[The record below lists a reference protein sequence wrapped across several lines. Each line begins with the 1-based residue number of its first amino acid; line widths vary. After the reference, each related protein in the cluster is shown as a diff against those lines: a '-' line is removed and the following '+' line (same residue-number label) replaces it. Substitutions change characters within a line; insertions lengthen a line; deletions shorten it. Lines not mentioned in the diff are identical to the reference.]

1 MWKNNIRNNCFDLIR
16 LLAALQ
22 IMLGHSWRYCVG
34 RYPWYL
40 SPLFDLSIGVTVF
53 FITSGYLVFA
63 SYENNRDN
71 PGKYFFN
78 RIIRIYPPI
87 WISNFLLLLAGFP
100 SFSKTIPDIS
110 GVYHHYTSLGDL
122 CGRLIIENI
131 VPGVHVVGIV
141 NGSLWTIKVELQIYI
156 LIALLY
162 KALKELNMWQWIIL
176 IFAAMQLNIWDYLF
190 RNTVDSILG
199 REIYDYF
206 CFPYIY
212 IFLLGAFIYNCRAKI
227 IPLITKRKMLILFLI
242 VFIFWYVI
250 YAELKIIPEFGK
262 SYNPITSFVIAF
274 LLIGIAYTFTINI
287 KNDISYG
294 IYIWH
299 MILINIGKL
308 WGFQGYSF
316 MISVW
321 GGTCLLA
328 VLSCKLIEQP
338 LLKRKEKI
346 YGIFK
351 KICCS

>member
-1 MWKNNIRNNCFDLIR
+1 MQKSSTKDNCFDLIR

-22 IMLGHSWRYCVG
+22 IMLGHSWRHCVG
-34 RYPWYL
+34 GYPSCL
-40 SPLFDLSIGVTVF
+40 SPLLDLSIGVTVF

-63 SYENNRDN
+63 SYENNREN

-78 RIIRIYPPI
+78 RIIRIYPPLWAANI
-87 WISNFLLLLAGFP
+87 LLLLVGYP
-100 SFSKTIPDIS
+100 SLGKVLPDIS
-110 GVYHHYTSLGDL
+110 GVYHHYTSLADMFS
-122 CGRLIIENI
+122 RLIIENI
-131 VPGVHVVGIV
+131 VPGVHAVGIV

-156 LIALLY
+156 LIALSY
-162 KALKELNMWQWIIL
+162 KVLKKLHIWQWMVL
-176 IFAAMQLNIWDYLF
+176 IFAAMQLNIWDYFF
-190 RNTVDSILG
+190 RSTVDSILG
-199 REIYDYF
+199 MEIYDYF

-212 IFLLGAFIYNCRAKI
+212 IFLLGAFIYNYRTKI
-227 IPLITKRKMLILFLI
+227 IPLITDRKMLILILT
-242 VFIFWYVI
+242 VFIIWYMI
-250 YAELKIIPEFGK
+250 YTELKIIPEFGK
-262 SYNPITSFVIAF
+262 SYNPITSFIIAF
-274 LLIGIAYTFTINI
+274 LLIGVAHTFTVNI

-316 MISVW
+316 MLSVW
-321 GGTCLLA
+321 GGTCLMA

-346 YGIFK
+346 YGIIK